1 MQCIVFEK
9 DQELGK
15 ERSSCQHCGVSAPS
29 SGKGVGSSATS
40 FSRAT
45 VCVPTAVTLTLSFQL
60 CFLEPPWRNFF
71 FSLSLRQSHSLFEGD
86 TTNPCVLVFRVGYA
100 SSQISVP
107 IT

>member
-45 VCVPTAVTLTLSFQL
+45 VCVTVI
-60 CFLEPPWRNFF
+60 
-71 FSLSLRQSHSLFEGD
+71 SLFPCIWLVGKSHSTRRGGR
-86 TTNPCVLVFRVGYA
+86 N
-100 SSQISVP
+100 
-107 IT
+107 